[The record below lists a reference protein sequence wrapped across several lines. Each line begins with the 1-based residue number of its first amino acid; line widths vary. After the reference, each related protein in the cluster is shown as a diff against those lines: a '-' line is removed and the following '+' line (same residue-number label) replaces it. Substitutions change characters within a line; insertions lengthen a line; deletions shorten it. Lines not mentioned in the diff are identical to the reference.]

1 MGAGGGWLKRASRQS
16 EDIELGQ
23 REQARE
29 QGVLVF
35 AFPSRSVRCV
45 THLNVN
51 AAQCA
56 GGLLRSEGAPMKL
69 FVLPGSCALACH
81 IALEWADAAY
91 ELELLGHDALRSER
105 FLAVNPKA
113 KVPAPA
119 ASDLVRRAKL
129 NETLSELTSE
139 VHPAFGPL
147 FAPSRYAAE
156 PGCEEAVKRAAHAR
170 VDACFVRLDAALG
183 GKDWLLGER
192 SVADPYLYALSRWLK
207 MTPKPVES
215 YPAVARHHA
224 RMASDPDVRRA
235 LAAEGLDA

>member
-1 MGAGGGWLKRASRQS
+1 
-16 EDIELGQ
+16 
-23 REQARE
+23 
-29 QGVLVF
+29 
-35 AFPSRSVRCV
+35 
-45 THLNVN
+45 
-51 AAQCA
+51 
-56 GGLLRSEGAPMKL
+56 MKL
-69 FVLPGSCALACH
+69 YVMPGSCALACH

-91 ELELLGHDALRSER
+91 ELELLAHDALRSER

-113 KVPAPA
+113 KVPALVLDGEDVITEAHAILLFIADLFPDARLAPA

-183 GKDWLLGER
+183 GKDWLLGQR
-192 SVADPYLYALSRWLK
+192 SIADPYLYALSRWLR

-215 YPAVARHHA
+215 YPAIARHYA
-224 RMASDPDVRRA
+224 RMASDPYVCRA
-235 LAAEGLDA
+235 LEAEGLAA